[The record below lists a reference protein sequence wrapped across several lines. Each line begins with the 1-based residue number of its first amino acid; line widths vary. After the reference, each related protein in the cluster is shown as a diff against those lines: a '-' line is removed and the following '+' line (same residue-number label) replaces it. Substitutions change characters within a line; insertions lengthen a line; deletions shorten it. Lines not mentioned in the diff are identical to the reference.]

1 MPSMA
6 AIGRTPT
13 TALVMNAASTSA
25 SCPRVTGAV
34 LVSAV
39 RGGRFG
45 DGGVG
50 IGEQHI
56 VEAVAL
62 RDAPMPQ
69 RTEQPC
75 VFDGW

>member
-1 MPSMA
+1 
-6 AIGRTPT
+6 
-13 TALVMNAASTSA
+13 
-25 SCPRVTGAV
+25 VTGAV

-75 VFDGW
+75 VFDAGSSWR